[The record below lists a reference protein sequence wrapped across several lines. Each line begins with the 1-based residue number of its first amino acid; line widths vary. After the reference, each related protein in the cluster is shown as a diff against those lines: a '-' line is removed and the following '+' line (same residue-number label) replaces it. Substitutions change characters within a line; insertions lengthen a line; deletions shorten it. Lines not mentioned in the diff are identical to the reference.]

1 MITERKIT
9 IIRSPGTW
17 VVRAGGAVIAETRDA
32 LQLIE
37 GDYPPV
43 TYFPR
48 EDAGMAFLEKSAH
61 TTTCPWKGEATHYD
75 IAARSGPIH
84 NAAWSYEDPLPAA
97 ARVKGYIAFYPETA
111 TVEQV

>member
-1 MITERKIT
+1 MLTERKIT

-17 VVRAGGAVIAETRDA
+17 VVRAGGAVIAETREA

-43 TYFPR
+43 IYFPR
-48 EDAGMAFLEKSAH
+48 EDAGMAFLEKSDRV
-61 TTTCPWKGEATHYD
+61 TTCPWKGEATHYD
-75 IAARSGPIH
+75 LVGSNGVIR
-84 NAAWSYEDPLPAA
+84 NAAWSYEAPLPAA
-97 ARVKGYIAFYPETA
+97 ERVTGYIAFYPESA